1 MARAVD
7 EWIGRTDD
15 SAVPARVKLR
25 VLDAYDNKC
34 ALSGVEFRAGDKIEF
49 DHIEPLWLGG
59 ENRESNLQPVLPKHH
74 KKKTST
80 EAKVR
85 KKVNN
90 IRKKHNGLKPK
101 SNAWGN
107 PKLKKKL
114 DGSVVER

>member
-15 SAVPARVKLR
+15 SPVPARVKLR
-25 VLDAYDNKC
+25 ILDKYDNTC
-34 ALSGVEFRAGDKIEF
+34 ALSGIAFRPGDKIEF
-49 DHIEPLWLGG
+49 DHITPLWLGG
-59 ENRESNLQPVLPKHH
+59 ENRESNLQPVLEKAH
-74 KKKTST
+74 KGKTST

-101 SNAWGN
+101 SKAWGN
-107 PKLKKKL
+107 SKYKKKL
-114 DGSVVER
+114 DGTVVLR

>member
-1 MARAVD
+1 MSRSTP
-7 EWIGRTDD
+7 EWVGKTDD
-15 SAVPARVKLR
+15 SAVPPRVKDR
-25 VLDAYDNKC
+25 VLEAYDNKC
-34 ALSGVEFRAGDKIEF
+34 ALSGIPFRPGEKIEF
-49 DHIEPLWLGG
+49 DHITPLWLGG
-59 ENRESNLQPVLPKHH
+59 ENRENNLQPVLPKAH

-101 SNAWGN
+101 SKAWGN
-107 PKLKKKL
+107 SKWKKKI